1 MILPMLPPAV
11 VLSGHLMALGV
22 VRSLGRRG
30 VRSIVLHY
38 NDDVDVAHRSRYA
51 SRSMRVAHPEHDED
65 AFMRALTALGP
76 TVEGSPLIPASD
88 ETLSVVARHKQE
100 LGRWYRVMAPDAD
113 IVERIIRKEH
123 TYALAD
129 AIGVAA
135 PRTHHL
141 ASMEDLERHRD
152 EFSFPCLI
160 KPSQSH
166 RYVEVFKRKMVRVA
180 DVDQLRA
187 AYRQAVEAD
196 LEVLLQELIPGDD
209 RQGVNYNSY
218 RTGHGPVAE
227 FTAQKVRLTPMDFG
241 PPSVVISRQIPEVIE
256 PGRRILDALGYE
268 GYSCVEFKRDARDG
282 TYKLMEVNG
291 RFNLSSLLS
300 ERCGINFAWL
310 AYRHLVT
317 GELEPVDGYR
327 EGVYWVDGT
336 KDWVYGVP
344 ELLRRRRS
352 IGDFLAPY
360 TKPRVFAVLD
370 RTDLRPFAAR
380 WGLLAAGA
388 ADGARRQ
395 VRRLLRRDTH
405 RPE

>member
-1 MILPMLPPAV
+1 MLPPAV

-30 VRSIVLHY
+30 VGSIVLHY
-38 NDDVDVAHRSRYA
+38 RDDVDVAHRSRYA
-51 SRSMRVAHPEHDED
+51 VRGIRTVHPERDED
-65 AFMRALTALGP
+65 AFMSVLTALGP
-76 TVEGSPLIPASD
+76 KVEGSPLIPASD
-88 ETLSVVARHKQE
+88 ETLSVIARHKEE
-100 LGRWYRVMAPDAD
+100 LSRWYRVLAPDAD
-113 IVERIIRKEH
+113 IVERIISKEH

-141 ASMEDLERHRD
+141 ASIEDLERHRD
-152 EFSFPCLI
+152 EFAFPCLI

-166 RYVEVFKRKMVRVA
+166 RYVEVFRRKMMRV
-180 DVDQLRA
+180 DNVDELRA
-187 AYRQAVEAD
+187 AYRQAAEAR

-218 RTGHGPVAE
+218 RTDRGPIVE
-227 FTAQKVRLTPMDFG
+227 FTAQKVRLTPRNFG
-241 PPSVVISRQIPEVIE
+241 PPSVVISRRIPDVIE

-300 ERCGINFAWL
+300 ERCGINFPWL
-310 AYRHLVT
+310 AYRHVVLD
-317 GELEPVDGYR
+317 ELEPVNDYQ
-327 EGVYWVDGT
+327 EGVYWMDGT
-336 KDWVYGVP
+336 KDLVYGLA
-344 ELLRRRRS
+344 ELVRRPRS
-352 IGDFLAPY
+352 ILEFLAPY
-360 TKPRVFAVLD
+360 TRPRVFAVLD

-388 ADGARRQ
+388 LDGAQERL
-395 VRRLLRRDTH
+395 RRLLGSDTH
-405 RPE
+405 RPA

>member
-1 MILPMLPPAV
+1 
-11 VLSGHLMALGV
+11 MALGV

-38 NDDVDVAHRSRYA
+38 RDDVDVAQRSRYA
-51 SRSMRVAHPEHDED
+51 WRSLRVAHPERDED
-65 AFMRALTALGP
+65 AFMGVLTTLGP
-76 TVEGSPLIPASD
+76 KVEGSPLIPASD
-88 ETLSVVARHKQE
+88 ETLSVVARHKKE
-100 LGRWYRVMAPDAD
+100 LGRWYRVVAPDAD
-113 IVERIIRKEH
+113 VVERIIRKEH

-135 PRTHHL
+135 PKTHHL

-166 RYVEVFKRKMVRVA
+166 RYVEVFKRKMVRV
-180 DVDQLRA
+180 DGVDGLRA
-187 AYRQAVEAD
+187 AYRQAAEAG

-218 RTGHGPVAE
+218 RSDQGPVVE
-227 FTAQKVRLTPMDFG
+227 FTAQKVRLTPRNFG
-241 PPSVVISRQIPEVIE
+241 PPSVVMSRRIPEVVE
-256 PGRRILDALGYE
+256 PGRRILEALGYE

-300 ERCGINFAWL
+300 ERCGINFPWL
-310 AYRHLVT
+310 AYRHLVLD
-317 GELEPVDGYR
+317 ELRPVDGYR
-327 EGVYWVDGT
+327 EGVYWIDGT
-336 KDWVYGVP
+336 KDWVYGLP
-344 ELLRRRRS
+344 ELVRHPRS

-360 TKPRVFAVLD
+360 TMPKVFAVFD

-388 ADGARRQ
+388 ADSALGQA
-395 VRRLLRRDTH
+395 RRLLRSDTH
-405 RPE
+405 RS